1 MGQRRN
7 QSRIGKTLLV
17 GSCLLAFGG
26 MTAWSMGARAGD
38 EVTPMDDMIATNTIQ
53 WDLPA
58 TRNDAVETW
67 ISYLSHSNADKTRL
81 WMERSGKYSP
91 MIRAELRRR
100 GMPEDLLYLAFIES
114 GFTPRAYSSAAA
126 SGMWQFMAETG
137 RNFGLEVSSE
147 VDERRD
153 PLKSTGAALDYLQE
167 LYDEFGSW
175 YLAAAAYNSGENR
188 IARVLREHTGS
199 AVGTDSAFWVIAP
212 YLPKETRNYVP
223 LMLAA
228 GYINKQPA
236 AHGFTNVEYQTPL
249 QFEVAWV
256 PGATPLTV
264 VAKAAGVTDSV
275 VKDLNPHLMQG
286 RTPARRGWAVRIPSG
301 SKTAFEQHFATE
313 LASYKVSDVKKED
326 DRRVALA
333 TTTASRSATAKS
345 AARSAAN
352 TARAKTAVR
361 SRTSKPFMYHVVKRG
376 ENLGS
381 IGDRYNV
388 SVTALKKLNGLK
400 RTTVQP
406 GQRLRVRG

>member
-1 MGQRRN
+1 MGRRRS
-7 QSRIGKTLLV
+7 QSRVWKSLFV

-38 EVTPMDDMIATNTIQ
+38 ESTPMDEMIATNSIK

-67 ISYLSHSNADKTRL
+67 ISYLAGRNADKTRL

-126 SGMWQFMAETG
+126 SGIWQFIAETG
-137 RNFGLEVSSE
+137 RNYGLEVNAE

-153 PLKSTGAALDYLQE
+153 PLKSTGAALDYLQD

-188 IARVLREHTGS
+188 IARVLRERTGS
-199 AVGTDSAFWVIAP
+199 AVGADSAFWVIAP

-228 GYINKQPA
+228 GYINKQPE
-236 AHGFTNVEYQTPL
+236 AHGFTNVEYQPAL

-256 PGATPLTV
+256 PGSTPLTV
-264 VAKAAGVTDSV
+264 IAKAAGVTDSA

-286 RTPARRGWAVRIPSG
+286 RTPAKRGWAVRIPSG
-301 SKTAFEQHFATE
+301 SKATFEQRFTTEFA
-313 LASYKVSDVKKED
+313 AYKVSPVKIAD
-326 DRRVALA
+326 DRKFAAAVTKASTKSSTKSSSKKSTSKAVVAK
-333 TTTASRSATAKS
+333 KS
-345 AARSAAN
+345 
-352 TARAKTAVR
+352 TAR
-361 SRTSKPFMYHVVKRG
+361 KPFMYHVVKRG
-376 ENLGS
+376 ESLGL
-381 IGDRYNV
+381 IGERYNV
-388 SVTALKKLNGLK
+388 SVPKLKALNGLRK
-400 RTTVQP
+400 TTVQP

>member
-1 MGQRRN
+1 M
-7 QSRIGKTLLV
+7 
-17 GSCLLAFGG
+17 
-26 MTAWSMGARAGD
+26 D
-38 EVTPMDDMIATNTIQ
+38 EMIAANTIK

-67 ISYLSHSNADKTRL
+67 ISYLSGRNADKTRL
-81 WMERSGKYSP
+81 WMERSGKYAP

-126 SGMWQFMAETG
+126 SGIWQFIAETG
-137 RNFGLEVSSE
+137 RNYGLEVNSE

-153 PLKSTGAALDYLQE
+153 PLKSTAAALDYLQE

-188 IARVLREHTGS
+188 IARVLRERTGS
-199 AVGTDSAFWVIAP
+199 AEGSDSLFWEIAP

-228 GYINKQPA
+228 GYINKQPE
-236 AHGFTNVEYQTPL
+236 AHGFTNVEYQSPL

-256 PGATPLTV
+256 PGGTPLSV
-264 VAKAAGVTDSV
+264 VAKAAGVTDSA

-286 RTPARRGWAVRIPSG
+286 RTPAKRGWAVRIPSG
-301 SKTAFEQHFATE
+301 TKTVFEQHFTTE
-313 LASYKVSDVKKED
+313 LASYKVSPA
-326 DRRVALA
+326 RVADERKFAAA
-333 TTTASRSATAKS
+333 TTRKSTTSGKSATASRSA
-345 AARSAAN
+345 R
-352 TARAKTAVR
+352 
-361 SRTSKPFMYHVVKRG
+361 KPLVYHVVKRG
-376 ENLGS
+376 ENLGL

-388 SVTALKKLNGLK
+388 SVAKLKAMNGLK
-400 RTTVQP
+400 RTTLQP